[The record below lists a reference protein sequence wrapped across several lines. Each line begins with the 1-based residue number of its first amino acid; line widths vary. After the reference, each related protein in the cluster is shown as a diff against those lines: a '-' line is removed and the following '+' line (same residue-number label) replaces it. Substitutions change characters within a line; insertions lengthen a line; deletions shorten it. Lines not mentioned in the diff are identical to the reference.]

1 MSSTHK
7 KESESKQ
14 MEMTLPKI
22 RFKNRKNS
30 LATYSLE
37 EGITLKAVPSTAS
50 FIEPAKKAVP

>member
-1 MSSTHK
+1 
-7 KESESKQ
+7 
-14 MEMTLPKI
+14 MTLPKI

-30 LATYSLE
+30 LATYSYE